1 MNRNK
6 LPADPSS
13 LVLSIIALV
22 LVMPGCCV
30 FPVAFVALIMGIV
43 ALVEAN
49 KSMDIYR
56 LYPTRYLLESKSNV
70 FTSKVLSIISIV
82 LSSVIITFYLLYWL
96 FSSSILFSLLPEYE
110 RIIKE
115 RESTVEEYHWEQ
127 EYIDYE
133 QDETIE
139 NTIYIDSLE

>member
-1 MNRNK
+1 MNKNK

-13 LVLSIIALV
+13 LVVSIIALV
-22 LVMPGCCV
+22 LIMPGCCV
-30 FPVAFVALIMGIV
+30 FPLAFVALIMGIV

-49 KSMDIYR
+49 KSMDVYR
-56 LYPTRYLLESKSNV
+56 LNPTQYLLESKSNV

-82 LSSVIITFYLLYWL
+82 LSSVIIIFYLLYWL

-110 RIIKE
+110 RMIKE
-115 RESTVEEYHWEQ
+115 QESTAEEFHWEQ

-133 QDETIE
+133 QDETTE